1 MKTPARSLLSTL
13 IGAAIA
19 AFGLASPALAQKAEV
34 IHWWTS
40 GGESAAVKQLAEA
53 YTKAGGQWVDNAI
66 AGGDNARAAAL
77 NRIAGGNPPTASQFN
92 TSKQYHELIDN
103 DLLNNVDEV
112 AAKEGWDQWMPTPI
126 KNVIKVKGHYYAVPV
141 NIHSAAWFWYSKAVL
156 AKAGVS
162 EPKNEAEFWTALDKI
177 KASGQTAFA
186 QSGTLTYERGTFSAV
201 LLHMGGRDLYMKF
214 YGDKDASAVKSAE
227 FRAVIEKFKK
237 LRSYADAGF
246 AGRNWNDTTALLV
259 TDKAGFQTVGDWAKG
274 EFLAAGKTAGKEFGC
289 FAGWGPK
296 ASYMV
301 SGDVF
306 VLPKTSNKEAIA
318 AQQLMAKV
326 ITSPATQVAF
336 NVKKGSIPIR
346 PDVEMSGLDIC
357 AQAGV
362 TALKDPARQTPDPSM
377 LMAPDIYGKV
387 ADVITKLWNTDM
399 KPEDAQTQFA
409 AAINSK

>member
-1 MKTPARSLLSTL
+1 MKRSRVSLLATL
-13 IGAAIA
+13 VA
-19 AFGLASPALAQKAEV
+19 GLGLTSPALAQKAEV

-53 YTKAGGQWVDNAI
+53 YNKAGGQWVDNAI

-92 TSKQYHELIDN
+92 TSKQYHELIDA
-103 DLLNNVDEV
+103 DLLSSVDDV
-112 AAKEGWDQWMPTPI
+112 AAREGWDQWMPVPI
-126 KNVIKVKGHYYAVPV
+126 KNVIKIKGHYYAVPV

-156 AKAGVS
+156 AKAGVT
-162 EPKNEAEFWTALDKI
+162 EPKTEAEFWSALDKI
-177 KASGQTAFA
+177 KASGQIGFA
-186 QSGTLTYERGTFSAV
+186 QSGTLTYERATFTAV
-201 LLHMGGRDLYMKF
+201 LLHMGGRDLYNKF
-214 YGDKDASAVKSAE
+214 YGDKDINATKSPA
-227 FRAVIEKFKK
+227 FRVVLEKFKR
-237 LRSYADAGF
+237 LRNYTDAGV

-289 FAGWGPK
+289 FAGWGP
-296 ASYMV
+296 AAPYMI

-306 VLPKTSNKEAIA
+306 VLPKTSNKEAMA

-336 NVKKGSIPIR
+336 NMKKGSIPIR
-346 PDVEMSGLDIC
+346 PDVDASGMDIC

-362 TALKDPARQTPDPSM
+362 VALKDPARQTPDPSM
-377 LMAPDIYGKV
+377 LMAPDMYGKV
-387 ADVITKLWNTDM
+387 ADVITKFWNTDM
-399 KPEDAQTQFA
+399 KPEEAQNQLVA
-409 AAINSK
+409 VLSAK

>member
-1 MKTPARSLLSTL
+1 MTRSTL
-13 IGAAIA
+13 HPVLAFTAIA
-19 AFGLASPALAQKAEV
+19 ACLCALPAAAQKAEV

-40 GGESAAVKQLAEA
+40 GGESAALKQLAEA
-53 YTKAGGQWVDNAI
+53 YNKAGGQWVDNAI

-92 TSKQYHELIDN
+92 TSKQYHELIEAG
-103 DLLNNVDEV
+103 LLNNVDEV
-112 AAKEGWDQWMPTPI
+112 AAKEGWDTWMPTPI
-126 KNVIKVKGHYYAVPV
+126 KNVIKVQGHYYAVPV

-162 EPKNEAEFWTALDKI
+162 EPKTEAEFWTALDKI
-177 KASGQTAFA
+177 KASGQIPFA
-186 QSGTLTYERGTFSAV
+186 QSGTLSYERATFTAV
-201 LLHMGGRDLYMKF
+201 LLHMGGRELYVKF
-214 YGDKDASAVKSAE
+214 YGDKDGNAVKSAE
-227 FRAVIEKFKK
+227 FRSVLEKFKR
-237 LRSYADAGF
+237 LRNYSDAGV

-296 ASYMV
+296 APYMV

-306 VLPKTSNKEAIA
+306 VLPKTSNKEAQA
-318 AQQLMAKV
+318 AQLLMARV

-336 NVKKGSIPIR
+336 NMKKGSIPIR
-346 PDVEMSGLDIC
+346 PDVDASGMDIC

-362 TALKDPARQTPDPSM
+362 QALKDPARQTPDPSM
-377 LMAPDIYGKV
+377 LMAPDIFGKV
-387 ADVITKLWNTDM
+387 ADVITKVWNTDL
-399 KPEDAQTQFA
+399 KPEDAQMQLL
-409 AAINSK
+409 AAIGSK

>member
-1 MKTPARSLLSTL
+1 MKAMTRSL
-13 IGAAIA
+13 IA
-19 AFGLASPALAQKAEV
+19 SLVAGLGLAAPALAQKAEV

-92 TSKQYHELIDN
+92 TSKQYHELIDA
-103 DLLNNVDEV
+103 DLLSNVDDV

-141 NIHSAAWFWYSKAVL
+141 NIHSGAWFWYSKAVL
-156 AKAGVS
+156 AKAGVT
-162 EPKNEAEFWTALDKI
+162 EPKTEAEFWTALDKI
-177 KASGQTAFA
+177 KASGQIAFA
-186 QSGTLTYERGTFSAV
+186 QSGTLNYEHATFNAV
-201 LLHMGGRDLYMKF
+201 LLHMGGRDLYTKF
-214 YGDKDASAVKSAE
+214 YGDRDGNAVKSAE
-227 FRAVIEKFKK
+227 FRSVLEKFKK
-237 LRSYADAGF
+237 LRTYADAGF

-289 FAGWGPK
+289 FQGWGPK
-296 ASYMV
+296 APYMI

-346 PDVEMSGLDIC
+346 SDVDMGGLDIC

-362 TALKDPARQTPDPSM
+362 TALKDPARQTPDPRM
-377 LMAPDIYGKV
+377 LMAPDIHGKV
-387 ADVITKLWNTDM
+387 TDVITKVWNTDL
-399 KPEDAQTQFA
+399 KPEDAQTQLL
-409 AAINSK
+409 AAIGAK

>member
-1 MKTPARSLLSTL
+1 MKAAAARSLLVTL
-13 IGAAIA
+13 LAAG
-19 AFGLASPALAQKAEV
+19 GLCSPALAQKAEV

-53 YTKAGGQWVDNAI
+53 YNKAGGQWVDNAI

-112 AAKEGWDQWMPTPI
+112 AAKEGWEQWMPTPI

-156 AKAGVS
+156 AKAGVA

-177 KASGQTAFA
+177 KASGQIAFA
-186 QSGTLTYERGTFSAV
+186 QSGTISYERATFTAV

-214 YGDKDASAVKSAE
+214 YGDKDANAVKSAE
-227 FRAVIEKFKK
+227 FRSVLEKFKR

-274 EFLAAGKTAGKEFGC
+274 EFIAAGKTAGKEFGC
-289 FAGWGPK
+289 FQGWGPK
-296 ASYMV
+296 APYMV

-306 VLPKTSNKEAIA
+306 VLPKTSNKDAIA

-346 PDVEMSGLDIC
+346 PDVDTSGLDAC

-362 TALKDPARQTPDPSM
+362 IALKDPARQTPDPSM
-377 LMAPDIYGKV
+377 LMAPDIYGRV

-399 KPEDAQTQFA
+399 KPEEAQERLI
-409 AAINSK
+409 AAIADK

>member
-1 MKTPARSLLSTL
+1 MNTAARPLL
-13 IGAAIA
+13 AALVA
-19 AFGLASPALAQKAEV
+19 TCGFCSPALAQKAEV

-40 GGESAAVKQLAEA
+40 GGESAAVKQLADA
-53 YTKAGGQWVDNAI
+53 YNKAGGQWVDNAI

-77 NRIAGGNPPTASQFN
+77 NRIAGGNPPVASQFN
-92 TSKQYHELIDN
+92 TSKQYHELIDA
-103 DLLNNVDEV
+103 DLLSNVDEV
-112 AAKEGWDQWMPTPI
+112 AAREGWDQWMPTPI

-156 AKAGVS
+156 AKAGVA
-162 EPKNEAEFWTALDKI
+162 EPKTEAEFWTALDKI

-186 QSGTLTYERGTFSAV
+186 QSGTLSYERATFSAV

-214 YGDKDASAVKSAE
+214 YGDKDANAVKSAE
-227 FRAVIEKFKK
+227 FRTVVEKFKR
-237 LRSYADAGF
+237 LRGYADTGF

-289 FAGWGPK
+289 FSGWGPK
-296 ASYMV
+296 SAYMV

-306 VLPKTSNKEAIA
+306 VLPKTSNKEAQA
-318 AQQLMAKV
+318 AQQLMARV

-336 NVKKGSIPIR
+336 NNKKGSIPIR
-346 PDVEMSGLDIC
+346 PDVDVSGLDAC

-362 TALKDPARQTPDPSM
+362 IALKDPARQTPDPSM
-377 LMAPDIYGKV
+377 LMAPDIFGKV
-387 ADVITKLWNTDM
+387 GDVITKLWNTDM
-399 KPEDAQTQFA
+399 KPEDAQTQLV
-409 AAINSK
+409 AAISSK

>member
-1 MKTPARSLLSTL
+1 MKAAAARSLLVTL
-13 IGAAIA
+13 LAAG
-19 AFGLASPALAQKAEV
+19 GLCSPALAQKAEV

-53 YTKAGGQWVDNAI
+53 YNKAGGQWVDNAI

-112 AAKEGWDQWMPTPI
+112 AAKEGWEQWMPTPI

-156 AKAGVS
+156 AKAGVA

-177 KASGQTAFA
+177 KASGQIAFA
-186 QSGTLTYERGTFSAV
+186 QSGTISYERATFTAV

-214 YGDKDASAVKSAE
+214 YGDKDVNAVKSAE
-227 FRAVIEKFKK
+227 FRSVLEKFKR

-274 EFLAAGKTAGKEFGC
+274 EFIAAGKTAGKEFGC
-289 FAGWGPK
+289 FQGWGPK
-296 ASYMV
+296 APYMV

-306 VLPKTSNKEAIA
+306 VLPKTSNKDAIA
-318 AQQLMAKV
+318 AQLLMAKV

-346 PDVEMSGLDIC
+346 PDVDTSGLDAC

-362 TALKDPARQTPDPSM
+362 IALKDPARQTPDPSM
-377 LMAPDIYGKV
+377 LMAPDIYGRV

-399 KPEDAQTQFA
+399 KPEEAQERLI
-409 AAINSK
+409 AAIANK

>member
-1 MKTPARSLLSTL
+1 MSAFTWSALVVAVA
-13 IGAAIA
+13 GA
-19 AFGLASPALAQKAEV
+19 GGVTSALAQKAEV

-53 YTKAGGQWVDNAI
+53 YNKAGGQWVDNAI

-77 NRIAGGNPPTASQFN
+77 NRIAGGNPPVASQFN
-92 TSKQYHELIDN
+92 TSKQYHELIEAG
-103 DLLNNVDEV
+103 LLNNVDEV
-112 AAKEGWDQWMPTPI
+112 AAKEGWEQWMPTPI
-126 KNVIKVKGHYYAVPV
+126 KNVIKVKGHYYAVPI

-177 KASGQTAFA
+177 KASGQIAFA
-186 QSGTLTYERGTFSAV
+186 QSGTISYERATFTAV
-201 LLHMGGRDLYMKF
+201 LLHMGGRDLYIKF
-214 YGDKDASAVKSAE
+214 YGDKDPNAVKSAE
-227 FRAVIEKFKK
+227 FRTVLEKFKK
-237 LRSYADAGF
+237 LRSYADPGF
-246 AGRNWNDTTALLV
+246 PGRNWNDTTALLV

-274 EFLAAGKTAGKEFGC
+274 EFLSAGKTAGKEFGC

-296 ASYMV
+296 APYMV

-318 AQQLMAKV
+318 AQQLMARV

-346 PDVEMSGLDIC
+346 PDVDASGLDAC
-357 AQAGV
+357 ARAGV
-362 TALKDPARQTPDPSM
+362 IALKDPARQTPDPSM
-377 LMAPDIYGKV
+377 LMAPDIYGRV
-387 ADVITKLWNTDM
+387 ADVITKIWNTDL
-399 KPEDAQTQFA
+399 KPEDAQNQLA
-409 AAINSK
+409 AAISAK

>member
-1 MKTPARSLLSTL
+1 VKVAARTFVATL
-13 IGAAIA
+13 IAAA
-19 AFGLASPALAQKAEV
+19 CAPALAQKAEV

-53 YTKAGGQWVDNAI
+53 YNKAGGQWVDNAI

-77 NRIAGGNPPTASQFN
+77 NRIAGGNPPVASQFN
-92 TSKQYHELIDN
+92 TSKQYHELIEAG
-103 DLLNNVDEV
+103 LLNNVDDV
-112 AAKEGWDQWMPTPI
+112 AAKEGWEQWMPTPI

-156 AKAGVS
+156 AKAGVA
-162 EPKNEAEFWTALDKI
+162 EPKTEAEFWTALDKI
-177 KASGQTAFA
+177 KASGQIAFA
-186 QSGTLTYERGTFSAV
+186 QSGTLTYERATFTAV

-214 YGDKDASAVKSAE
+214 YGDKDGNVIKSPE
-227 FRAVIEKFKK
+227 FRTVLEKFKK
-237 LRSYADAGF
+237 LRTYADPGF

-289 FAGWGPK
+289 FQGWGPK
-296 ASYMV
+296 APYMV

-346 PDVEMSGLDIC
+346 SDVDVSGLDAC

-362 TALKDPARQTPDPSM
+362 AALKDPARQTPDPSM

-399 KPEDAQTQFA
+399 KTEDAQNQLL
-409 AAINSK
+409 AAISSK

>member
-1 MKTPARSLLSTL
+1 MKNIKMSLLATL
-13 IGAAIA
+13 IA
-19 AFGLASPALAQKAEV
+19 GLGISCPALAQKAEV

-40 GGESAAVKQLAEA
+40 GGESVALKQLADA
-53 YTKAGGQWVDNAI
+53 YNKAGGQWVDTAI

-92 TSKQYHELIDN
+92 TSKQYLELIDAG
-103 DLLNNVDEV
+103 LLADVDEV
-112 AAKEGWDQWMPTPI
+112 AAKEGWDQWMPGPI
-126 KNVIKVKGHYYAVPV
+126 KNVIKKNGHYYAVPV
-141 NIHSAAWFWYSKAVL
+141 NIHSGTWFWYSKAVL
-156 AKAGVS
+156 AKAGVT

-186 QSGTLTYERGTFSAV
+186 QSGTQSYEFLTFSAV
-201 LLHMGGRDLYMKF
+201 LLHMGGRDMYMKF
-214 YGDKDASAVKSAE
+214 YGDKDANLVKSAA
-227 FRAVIEKFKK
+227 FKTVLEKFKK

-246 AGRNWNDTTALLV
+246 PGRSWNDTTALLV

-289 FAGWGPK
+289 FQGWGPK
-296 ASYMV
+296 AAYTV

-318 AQQLMAKV
+318 AQQLLAKV

-336 NVKKGSIPIR
+336 NIKKGSIPIR
-346 PDVEMSGLDIC
+346 PDVDANSMDIC

-362 TALKDPARQTPDPSM
+362 LALKDPARATPDARM
-377 LMAPDIYGKV
+377 LLAPDVVGNVI
-387 ADVITKLWNTDM
+387 DVVTKFWNTDM
-399 KPEDAQTQFA
+399 KAEDAQGLLVKA
-409 AAINSK
+409 LASK

>member
-1 MKTPARSLLSTL
+1 MKASARSLLATL
-13 IGAAIA
+13 IAGC
-19 AFGLASPALAQKAEV
+19 GLCSPALAQKAEV

-53 YTKAGGQWVDNAI
+53 YNKAGGQWVDNAI

-77 NRIAGGNPPTASQFN
+77 NRIAGGNPPVASQFN
-92 TSKQYHELIDN
+92 TSKQYHELIEAG
-103 DLLNNVDEV
+103 LLSNVDEV
-112 AAKEGWDQWMPTPI
+112 AAKEGWDTWMPTPI

-141 NIHSAAWFWYSKAVL
+141 NIHSGAWFWYSKAVL

-162 EPKNEAEFWTALDKI
+162 EPKNEAEFWAALDKI

-186 QSGTLTYERGTFSAV
+186 QSGTLTYERATFTAV

-214 YGDKDASAVKSAE
+214 LGGQDVNTVKSPE
-227 FRAVIEKFKK
+227 FRTVIEKFKR
-237 LRSYADAGF
+237 LRGYADAGF

-259 TDKAGFQTVGDWAKG
+259 TDKAGFQIVGDWAKG
-274 EFLAAGKTAGKEFGC
+274 EFIAAGKTAGKEFGC
-289 FAGWGPK
+289 FQGWGPK
-296 ASYMV
+296 APYMV

-306 VLPKTSNKEAIA
+306 VLPKTSNKEAQA
-318 AQQLMAKV
+318 AQLLMAKV

-346 PDVEMSGLDIC
+346 SDVDMGGLDIC

-362 TALKDPARQTPDPSM
+362 TALKDPARQTPDPWM
-377 LMAPDIYGKV
+377 LMAPDVYGKV

-399 KPEDAQTQFA
+399 KPEEAQNQFL
-409 AAINSK
+409 AAISSK